1 MRIREVVVMKK
12 KWNRVLTLMV
22 MTAATMLALTAC
34 GGYQIETGSVSGG
47 AVSGQA
53 VSEKPEETGRFC
65 NDTHLYYQPWES
77 DDEMET
83 IMNTAGRVM

>member
-34 GGYQIETGSVSGG
+34 GGYQIETG
-47 AVSGQA
+47 
-53 VSEKPEETGRFC
+53 RFC